1 MVTISNRMITEI
13 IMEQENLFLTTVHVP
28 NENEEAEGI
37 IRVVVSPQ
45 TLIFD
50 REGLYLAASMLCE
63 GMMMDAVISDAMTLS
78 LPPQTTAYEIQ
89 VK

>member
-1 MVTISNRMITEI
+1 MVIISNRMVTEI
-13 IMEQENLFLTTVHVP
+13 TMEQENYFLTTVHMP

-37 IRVVVSPQ
+37 IRVIVSPQ
-45 TLIFD
+45 TVILD
-50 REGLYLAASMLCE
+50 REGLPLSASMLCE